1 MNEEYGRE
9 AENATEEMNGETVTA
24 ENEDAAAEEQ
34 AVTAPEQDGTEEGV
48 AESEPVYTPP
58 VTNPSQGYTPPVYG
72 NGQYAQSGQHMPYGS
87 YQPVIT
93 TAEKKPSQ
101 GKKKGLIAAAII
113 VCAAFLIAVV
123 TLVSVFVLRALNSE
137 VPREETPQDKTEMEL
152 IAGGS
157 SDDEVNSDGTLSAKG
172 VYKKVYESS
181 VGILVYTRNQ
191 QQLSGEGTGIVM
203 GLNGDG
209 TATYIITCA
218 HVIDGSNI
226 SIVVQ
231 THDGTQYDATIVGV
245 DTKTDIGL
253 LRISATDLKAAE
265 FADSDALEVG
275 DTVYAIGN
283 PGGTQFFGSFT
294 NGMVSAIGRPVNSPV
309 GYEVAC
315 IQHTAAINPG
325 NSGGALVDE
334 NGRVVG
340 MNSSKI
346 ASTDYEGM
354 GFSVPSTTIKEIVD
368 MLIKDGYVSNRP
380 VLGIEFMQVTESQ
393 VYSIIVKSNN
403 LPAGSIIIADIKNG
417 SDMLNQDVKAGDLIT
432 AVNGTPLE
440 SYETLLEAIENGSV
454 GDTLTLTICRV
465 DSNYQITTFDIRVKL
480 VEDAT
485 ISEVKETETDPY
497 FQFPFDNV
505 G

>member
-1 MNEEYGRE
+1 MDEEFYNNP
-9 AENATEEMNGETVTA
+9 ENASEEMN
-24 ENEDAAAEEQ
+24 NEDVAAEEQ
-34 AVTAPEQDGTEEGV
+34 TAFEPEQDSEKQDFT
-48 AESEPVYTPP
+48 ESEPTFVPP
-58 VTNPSQGYTPPVYG
+58 VTNPSQSYTPPIYG
-72 NGQYAQSGQHMPYGS
+72 NGQYAQSGQYMPYGN
-87 YQPVIT
+87 YQSVQAH
-93 TAEKKPSQ
+93 AEKKPSQ
-101 GKKKGLIAAAII
+101 GKKKGLIIAAVII
-113 VCAAFLIAVV
+113 CAAFLVAVG
-123 TLVSVFVLRALNSE
+123 TLVSVFVLKAFNAE
-137 VPREETPQDKTEMEL
+137 VPRDETPQDNTQMEL
-152 IAGGS
+152 HEGNS
-157 SDDEVNSDGTLSAKG
+157 SDKENNSDGTLSAKG
-172 VYKKVYESS
+172 VYQKVYESS

-231 THDGTQYDATIVGV
+231 THDGTQYDAVIVGI

-265 FADSDALEVG
+265 FVDSNSLEVG

-325 NSGGALVDE
+325 NSGGALVDV

-340 MNSSKI
+340 INSSKI

-354 GFSVPSTTIKEIVD
+354 GFAVPSTTVKDIVD
-368 MLIKDGYVSNRP
+368 MLIKDGHVTNRP
-380 VLGIEFMQVTESQ
+380 VLGIEFIQVTQSQ

-417 SDMLNQDVKAGDLIT
+417 SDLLNKDVKEGDMII
-432 AVNGTPLE
+432 AVNGTPLDT
-440 SYETLLEAIENGSV
+440 YETILEAIENGKV
-454 GDTLTLTICRV
+454 GDTLTLTICRI
-465 DSNYQITTFDIRVKL
+465 DSNYQTTTFDVSVKL
-480 VEDAT
+480 VEDASVT
-485 ISEVKETETDPY
+485 DVEETETDPY
-497 FQFPFDNV
+497 FPFPFDNV
-505 G
+505 V

>member
-1 MNEEYGRE
+1 MDEEIYNNP
-9 AENATEEMNGETVTA
+9 ENVSEEMNS
-24 ENEDAAAEEQ
+24 EDVAAEEQ
-34 AVTAPEQDGTEEGV
+34 TAFEPEQDGGEQDFT
-48 AESEPVYTPP
+48 ESEPTYVPP
-58 VTNPSQGYTPPVYG
+58 VTNPSQSYTPPIYG
-72 NGQYAQSGQHMPYGS
+72 NGQYAQSGQYMPYGS
-87 YQPVIT
+87 YQSVQTP
-93 TAEKKPSQ
+93 AEKKPSQ
-101 GKKKGLIAAAII
+101 GKKKGLIIAAVII
-113 VCAAFLIAVV
+113 CAAFLTAVISMAA
-123 TLVSVFVLRALNSE
+123 LFAIRAFKDE
-137 VPREETPQDKTEMEL
+137 VPRDEKPQDDTKMEL
-152 IAGGS
+152 FEGGS
-157 SDDEVNSDGTLSAKG
+157 SDDEASSDGTLSAKG
-172 VYKKVYESS
+172 VYQKVYESS

-203 GLNGDG
+203 GLNGDAN
-209 TATYIITCA
+209 ATYIITCA
-218 HVIDGSNI
+218 HVIDGSNV

-325 NSGGALVDE
+325 NSGGALVDV

-340 MNSSKI
+340 INSSKI

-354 GFSVPSTTIKEIVD
+354 GFAVPSTTVKEIVD
-368 MLIKDGYVSNRP
+368 MLIRDGHVTNRP
-380 VLGIEFMQVTESQ
+380 VLGIEFMQVTQSQ

-417 SDMLNQDVKAGDLIT
+417 SDLLNKDVKEGDMII
-432 AVNGTPLE
+432 AVNGKSLDT
-440 SYETLLEAIENGSV
+440 YETILEAIENGKV
-454 GDTLTLTICRV
+454 GDTLTLTICRI
-465 DSNYQITTFDIRVKL
+465 DSNYQITTFEISVKL

-485 ISEVKETETDPY
+485 VTDASEPETNPY
-497 FQFPFDNV
+497 FPFPFDDI